1 MRRAALAA
9 LLFAGAPLL
18 ATGCA
23 TRAQPYR
30 FASPMIGGADLP
42 PPALRGATP
51 TASAGSRSDALARR
65 DAASHAAPAHVT
77 TARGVA
83 GIEAAPP
90 PSASAEAADAVARSG
105 VVWSQLPAPHRI
117 AAEEPLPAPRSPMD
131 LRALVGRRTK
141 RDPFELAI
149 GWTNAVGA
157 ARGSN
162 AFGAARGSNTA
173 TEDSGSARA
182 FSPVPVPP
190 AITDHPDP
198 SSRSSITGRAIARA
212 AATAQSAATAGLA
225 GSQLLAWARDA
236 HVLHALD
243 EQPEPGD
250 LLVFDEI
257 ESDADADLIA
267 VVIARDA
274 RGVTEFLY
282 ASGGVIR
289 RGFVDANRPALRR
302 DHEGLIVNTSMRSGR
317 RWPPKGTH
325 YLAGELLSHVIRA
338 H

>member
-1 MRRAALAA
+1 M
-9 LLFAGAPLL
+9 
-18 ATGCA
+18 
-23 TRAQPYR
+23 
-30 FASPMIGGADLP
+30 
-42 PPALRGATP
+42 
-51 TASAGSRSDALARR
+51 AR
-65 DAASHAAPAHVT
+65 T
-77 TARGVA
+77 
-83 GIEAAPP
+83 
-90 PSASAEAADAVARSG
+90 G
-105 VVWSQLPAPHRI
+105 VVWSRLPAPHRI
-117 AAEEPLPAPRSPMD
+117 AAEEPLPAPRSPAD

-149 GWTNAVGA
+149 GWTNALGA
-157 ARGSN
+157 ARDSN
-162 AFGAARGSNTA
+162 ALGVAHDSNASTDAA
-173 TEDSGSARA
+173 GSARA
-182 FSPVPVPP
+182 FAPIPLPS

-198 SSRSSITGRAIARA
+198 PPRSSVTGRTIARA
-212 AATAQSAATAGLA
+212 AATAQSEASAGLA
-225 GSQLLAWARDA
+225 GSQLLSWAREA
-236 HVLHALD
+236 HVLHDLD
-243 EQPEPGD
+243 ETPEPGD

-302 DHEGLIVNTSMRSGR
+302 DHEGLIVNTFMRSGR

-325 YLAGELLSHVIRA
+325 YLAGELLSHVILA